1 MKRFILV
8 LMIALAGTAAWAQVD
23 LSTFQSGFTTFSA
36 DMASTLSY
44 NATVG
49 NNWSDAYIGGFPRFG
64 VGLAIGATLVPI
76 DSVESLF
83 ASMDGIAVPDAIAQ
97 LGLPI
102 PAVGLSAK
110 LGGLFL
116 PFDIGLKAMV
126 LPESVASV
134 LSASGITA
142 DYSLIGGNLR
152 FALLKEKLLFPDISV
167 GAGYN
172 RLSGNIG
179 VELPVTTPE
188 FTYTHSDA
196 STHTIS
202 TTNPSLIL
210 DWATNSFDFTLQVSK
225 SLLFLRPYAGIGYS
239 MGTSTVG
246 GGLSST
252 VLDNGTALGQDDI
265 NSINAALA
273 AAGQATIDISADGIL
288 FSSENS
294 EPVLR
299 VYGGVS
305 LEILVIKLDAMVT
318 YVPDS
323 RSLGASAMIRFQL

>member
-8 LMIALAGTAAWAQVD
+8 LMIALAGTAAWAQD
-23 LSTFQSGFTTFSA
+23 LSTFQSGFTAFSA

-64 VGLAIGATLVPI
+64 VGLAVGATMVPI
-76 DSVESLF
+76 ESVEALF
-83 ASMDGIAVPDAIAQ
+83 ASMDGIAVPEAIAQ

-126 LPESVASV
+126 LPEAAASA

-142 DYSLIGGNLR
+142 DYTLIGGNLR

-172 RLSGNIG
+172 RLSGSVG
-179 VELPVTTPE
+179 VDLPLETPS
-188 FTYTHSDA
+188 FTYAGGVITATD
-196 STHTIS
+196 
-202 TTNPSLIL
+202 PSLTL
-210 DWATNSFDFTLQVSK
+210 DWTTDSFDFTLQVSK
-225 SLLFLRPYAGIGYS
+225 SLLFLRPYAGVGYS
-239 MGTSTVG
+239 MGTSTVN

-252 VLDNGTALGQDDI
+252 LEEDGTPIDAANLAA
-265 NSINAALA
+265 INAALVA
-273 AAGQATIDISADGIL
+273 DGQPTIDVDGII
-288 FSSENS
+288 FSAENTD
-294 EPVLR
+294 PVLR

-318 YVPDS
+318 YVPAS
-323 RSLGASAMIRFQL
+323 KSLGASAMLRFQL